1 MSQHSKWLVR
11 SGGRIIGPFEGHQI
25 PQLLKSREVGLR
37 DEVSAPFARWQTLEF
52 HPEFSE
58 EVDQFKRDLLNEKTE
73 VSLTPTSSGLTQ
85 TSTDLVD
92 SELTEEITQDISGFT
107 RTREIV
113 VEGVEDVSSS
123 KNSNLEAAQYQLKG
137 LGTTSPYVSGRSK
150 RASYLIQVSVVICAL
165 LIGGFL
171 FFRMQSQRP
180 EVEKLSTS
188 QLRSVV
194 LKLIERGEYKE
205 ALHLMKSRQEDASFN
220 TSLGIYFSLLSL
232 QEEGQSLSA
241 RRVLEYLLE
250 TQPDMKVR
258 TLTGLGLSYMVDQNY
273 GEASEYFK
281 MALSLDQHFVPA
293 QVDVFIAN
301 ALGKKKVNFAQ
312 SLSQSRVTE
321 QPEGLI
327 TAGLEVIRE
336 NKSDVFSLALK
347 KLEVF
352 SASAL
357 DYKIEAQFLVEY
369 LKWRLNPSQI
379 DFSSWVQLVDSD
391 PQLTEDHR
399 QNVFIYR
406 HHLSWA
412 NFLPLCKQMVSRR
425 DNEEAQ
431 LLNVFCHYKAGQFVQ
446 ARTLSEAA
454 VDRNPKNALIQSW
467 YAMSLKE
474 SGSADQAS
482 VVLGRALEGNRRSE
496 YRLPLLLQGRFCED
510 SKNWDC
516 AYSSWKKLLE
526 MDYNNLAAL
535 AGLAKISDIRN
546 TREEGERFL
555 KRGISISPDYKPFLA
570 LKDEWRSQL

>member
-37 DEVSAPFARWQTLEF
+37 DEIAAPFARWQSLEL
-52 HPEFSE
+52 HPEFSD

-73 VSLTPTSSGLTQ
+73 VSLTPTNSGLTQ

-92 SELTEEITQDISGFT
+92 SELTEEITQDMSGFT

-113 VEGVEDVSSS
+113 VEGVEEIPSS

-137 LGTTSPYVSGRSK
+137 LGSNPYVSGKSK
-150 RASYLIQVSVVICAL
+150 KASYLIQIGVVICAL

-171 FFRMQSQRP
+171 FLRMQSQRP
-180 EVEKLSTS
+180 EVEKLSTG

-194 LKLIERGEYKE
+194 LKLIERGEYRE
-205 ALHLMKSRQEDASFN
+205 ALQIMKSRQEDPGFN
-220 TSLGIYFSLLSL
+220 ASLGIYFSLLSL
-232 QEEGQSLSA
+232 QEESQSLSS

-273 GEASEYFK
+273 GEAAEYFK

-312 SLSQSRVTE
+312 RLSQGVVTE

-327 TAGLEVIRE
+327 TAGLEIIRE
-336 NKSDVFSLALK
+336 NKGDLFALVLK

-357 DYKIEAQFLVEY
+357 DYKLEAQFLTEY
-369 LKWRLNPSQI
+369 LKWRLDPTQI
-379 DFSSWVQLVDSD
+379 DFSSWTQLVDSD
-391 PQLTEDHR
+391 PQQTEDHR

-406 HHLSWA
+406 HHLAWSH
-412 NFLPLCKQMVSRR
+412 FLPLCKQMVSRR

-431 LLNVFCHYKAGQFVQ
+431 LLNIFCHYKAKQYHQ
-446 ARTLSEAA
+446 ARTLSETA
-454 VDRNPKNALIQSW
+454 VDKNPKNALIQSW
-467 YAMSLKE
+467 YAMALKE

-482 VVLGRALEGNRRSE
+482 VVLGRALEGNRKFE
-496 YRLPLLLQGRFCED
+496 YRLPLLLQGRFCEA

-526 MDYNNLAAL
+526 MDYTNLAAL
-535 AGLAKISDIRN
+535 AGLAKVNDMRN
-546 TREEGERFL
+546 AREEGEKFL
-555 KRGISISPDYKPFLA
+555 KRGLSISPDYKPFLA